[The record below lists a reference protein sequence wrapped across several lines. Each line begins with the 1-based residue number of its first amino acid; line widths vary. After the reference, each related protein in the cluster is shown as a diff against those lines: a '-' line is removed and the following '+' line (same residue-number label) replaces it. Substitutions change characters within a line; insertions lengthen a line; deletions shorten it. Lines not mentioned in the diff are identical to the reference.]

1 MANSVVTESL
11 QDFSRQPSTEIIQ
24 ESEARMSQ
32 CFIKEEK
39 PEKSLCARK
48 DWQQQ
53 TCGKFENKEGSPLR
67 SLSPEFL
74 LKLSGDSAE
83 YSNEMREEE
92 IYRKGSYFQKVC
104 VYFQKV

>member
-1 MANSVVTESL
+1 MANSVVNAESL
-11 QDFSRQPSTEIIQ
+11 QDFSRQPSTEVIQ

-39 PEKSLCARK
+39 PEKSLCARM

-53 TCGKFENKEGSPLR
+53 TCGKFENKEESSPLR

-74 LKLSGDSAE
+74 FKSGDSAE
-83 YSNEMREEE
+83 HSNEMREEE
-92 IYRKGSYFQKVC
+92 IYRKGSYVQKV
-104 VYFQKV
+104 